1 MSFAKYTVGHYLKA
15 VLEMRDAQRY
25 YFKEKSAPALAAAMK
40 TERLVD
46 RLAEQVRQV
55 LDDSRYWEAGAANA
69 VEDLAAVERS
79 LQIDVVDGG

>member
-15 VLEMRDAQRY
+15 VLGMRDAQRY

-40 TERLVD
+40 AERLVD
-46 RLAEQVRQV
+46 RLAAQVQRV
-55 LDDSRYWEAGAANA
+55 LEDSRYWEAGAANA
-69 VEDLAAVERS
+69 VEDLEAIEHS

>member
-15 VLEMRDAQRY
+15 VLTMRDAQRY

-40 TERLVD
+40 AERLVD
-46 RLAEQVRQV
+46 RLAVQVQRV

-69 VEDLAAVERS
+69 VEYLEAVEAS
-79 LQIDVVDGG
+79 IGFDVVDGG